1 MFESKRKLS
10 DFTEEIEAHLQL
22 EMERLRGAGMS
33 EEDARTE
40 ARRAFGNVTRARE
53 RFYEAGRWVWWDLL
67 WQDVRFGLRMMVR
80 SPAVT
85 IVAVLTLALGI
96 GATTAIF
103 SAVYMVLLKRLPFK
117 DSARLV
123 FIQQRNPSRGF
134 DNNTISPPEILAWRD
149 SGAFDDL
156 GAYSQRSCVL
166 TGVGAAEQ
174 DACEIASSN
183 LFPLLGASALRGRL
197 FLPHEDH
204 EGAPRVTIL
213 SYGFWQRH
221 YGGDEKA
228 IGSAIQL
235 NGESYTIVGVM
246 PASFSHQYASPYGHN
261 PEMWLA
267 GIALSPAHLW
277 NDYFGVGRL
286 KHGISLDQA
295 EKRMDQ
301 VSVRLEQAYPDLKGW
316 RAQMVS
322 LRAKLSGD
330 SRSALVLLMG
340 AVVFVLLIACANVAN
355 LLLARG
361 AGRAREFGVRNA
373 LGASQRRIVRQ
384 LLTESLVISLAG
396 GVLGVLLAFWGC
408 KGLAALAPQ
417 YLLQAAP
424 GLARG
429 ALDLR
434 VLAFAL
440 VTVLGTTV
448 LFGLAPALQ
457 SARVNVTD
465 KLKETSQSSLL
476 GPRSRRFRNT
486 LVVTEIALAMVLMV
500 GAGLMVRT
508 LVNLDRVNLGFSP
521 ENVLGLHVSLS
532 GPRYDQPQARVQ
544 FWVDVVAAV
553 KALPGVEAASVSRG
567 LPVGDWAGQSFTISE
582 QPNPPAGEVPSADYV
597 IAGPDYF
604 DTLKIPVLRGRSFT
618 QHDTQ
623 QAESVAIVNEELA
636 RVYWPGQ
643 DSLGKRLRVGSPS
656 APWRSVV
663 AVTANVL
670 SDGPD
675 AVPTPRIY
683 IPYEQFPWL
692 LDGPQNLLVRTS
704 STVDPQSLV
713 RAVVQQIH
721 GVDKNQPVTD
731 LAALDQVTSELVAQH
746 RMVTAL
752 LSAFA
757 VLALVLSGLGIY
769 SVHSY
774 SIAQRTREIGVRMAL
789 GAGHGSVL
797 RLVIGGSLRVAVL
810 GIAIGTASA
819 LTLTHLMAHLLFGV
833 GAMDAAT
840 ICAVALILVATSLLA
855 SYLPARRAMKVDP
868 ITALRYE

>member
-1 MFESKRKLS
+1 
-10 DFTEEIEAHLQL
+10 
-22 EMERLRGAGMS
+22 
-33 EEDARTE
+33 
-40 ARRAFGNVTRARE
+40 
-53 RFYEAGRWVWWDLL
+53 
-67 WQDVRFGLRMMVR
+67 
-80 SPAVT
+80 
-85 IVAVLTLALGI
+85 
-96 GATTAIF
+96 
-103 SAVYMVLLKRLPFK
+103 
-117 DSARLV
+117 
-123 FIQQRNPSRGF
+123 
-134 DNNTISPPEILAWRD
+134 
-149 SGAFDDL
+149 
-156 GAYSQRSCVL
+156 
-166 TGVGAAEQ
+166 
-174 DACEIASSN
+174 
-183 LFPLLGASALRGRL
+183 
-197 FLPHEDH
+197 
-204 EGAPRVTIL
+204 
-213 SYGFWQRH
+213 
-221 YGGDEKA
+221 
-228 IGSAIQL
+228 
-235 NGESYTIVGVM
+235 
-246 PASFSHQYASPYGHN
+246 
-261 PEMWLA
+261 
-267 GIALSPAHLW
+267 
-277 NDYFGVGRL
+277 
-286 KHGISLDQA
+286 
-295 EKRMDQ
+295 
-301 VSVRLEQAYPDLKGW
+301 
-316 RAQMVS
+316 
-322 LRAKLSGD
+322 
-330 SRSALVLLMG
+330 
-340 AVVFVLLIACANVAN
+340 
-355 LLLARG
+355 
-361 AGRAREFGVRNA
+361 
-373 LGASQRRIVRQ
+373 VRQ

-544 FWVDVVAAV
+544 FWADVVAAV

-618 QHDTQ
+618 LHDTQ

-731 LAALDQVTSELVAQH
+731 LATLDQVTSELVAQH
-746 RMVTAL
+746 RMVMAL

-769 SVHSY
+769 SVLSY
-774 SIAQRTREIGVRMAL
+774 SIAQQTREIGVRMAL

-797 RLVIGGSLRVAVL
+797 RLVIGGSLRVAVF

-819 LTLTHLMAHLLFGV
+819 LALTHLMAHLLFGV
-833 GAMDAAT
+833 GAMDPAT